1 MFSIG
6 DTVRVLAPFDVTFPD
21 TYVIEGYSEE
31 RDVYQI
37 CGDRDFSGTFLEK
50 VE

>member
-6 DTVRVLAPFDVTFPD
+6 DTVRVLAPFDVAFPD
-21 TYVIEGYSEE
+21 TYVIEGYSSE
-31 RDVYQI
+31 RDAYQI
-37 CGDRDFSGTFLEK
+37 CGDRDFAGAYLEK